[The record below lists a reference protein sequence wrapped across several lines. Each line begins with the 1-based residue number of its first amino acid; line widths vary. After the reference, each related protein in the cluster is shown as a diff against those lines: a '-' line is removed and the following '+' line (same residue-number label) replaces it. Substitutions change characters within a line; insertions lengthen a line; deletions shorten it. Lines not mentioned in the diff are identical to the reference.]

1 MYDRSVS
8 LENIIE
14 GALLVCDRAM
24 TVKELQQ
31 LFTKEEAPRDADIQA
46 AIAKLQEEFATRG
59 IELKEVA
66 SGYRIQARQE
76 LAPWL
81 ARLWDEKAPKYSRA
95 YLETLVLIAYRQP
108 ITRAEIEEIRGVS
121 ASSNIVKTLMERDW
135 VRVVGHRDVPGRPS
149 LLATTK
155 TFLDYFN
162 LKSLEELPTL
172 ADIRDLDQF
181 AEQLELDMVD
191 ESSDALVYE
200 EVFAEETE
208 NEVA

>member
-1 MYDRSVS
+1 M
-8 LENIIE
+8 
-14 GALLVCDRAM
+14 
-24 TVKELQQ
+24 
-31 LFTKEEAPRDADIQA
+31 
-46 AIAKLQEEFATRG
+46 
-59 IELKEVA
+59 
-66 SGYRIQARQE
+66 
-76 LAPWL
+76 
-81 ARLWDEKAPKYSRA
+81 
-95 YLETLVLIAYRQP
+95 LIAYRQP

-181 AEQLELDMVD
+181 AEQLELDIVD
-191 ESSDALVYE
+191 ESSDALVHE